1 MYEELISNF
10 GFLPPWQKILNLK
23 SDEHIFKFLK
33 AKFGFGATRYDW
45 SLCLFFVLNQQES
58 LKCNLS
64 VILFIFYFYFYFFQ
78 LF

>member
-10 GFLPPWQKILNLK
+10 GFLLP
-23 SDEHIFKFLK
+23 DRKFLTSSQTNTYLN
-33 AKFGFGATRYDW
+33 FWRQNLDLEQQGMIEV
-45 SLCLFFVLNQQES
+45 CLFFVLNQQES